1 MHTVEQFLAG
11 SDLEIRCQEI
21 TLNGD
26 HGFLIAEPWAA
37 KQYLCELRGSN
48 GDRPVT
54 TVIGSDNGPPRVAE
68 VLDAV
73 AAEAAV
79 VEQARCYEEWAA
91 EMGFD
96 PDSRHGERVYRT
108 ERRQAKLLRALLG
121 DHAYKVLLWETERL

>member
-1 MHTVEQFLAG
+1 M
-11 SDLEIRCQEI
+11 
-21 TLNGD
+21 
-26 HGFLIAEPWAA
+26 
-37 KQYLCELRGSN
+37 
-48 GDRPVT
+48 
-54 TVIGSDNGPPRVAE
+54 
-68 VLDAV
+68 LDAV